1 MEDPQISYVVVAR
14 NQKDIMAEHSSSR
27 ESHTPFLNTVLKK
40 LKPNVNARI
49 LAYQGYPF
57 RF

>member
-1 MEDPQISYVVVAR
+1 MEEDPRINYVVIAR

-40 LKPNVNARI
+40 LKTDVNARI
-49 LAYQGYPF
+49 VTYQE
-57 RF
+57 